1 MIREFKIKLKN
12 NPIVRQIRG
21 RGLMIGIELEKECG
35 ELVQKALSRNLLI
48 NVASGNVIRLLPPL
62 IISENQGRKIVDE
75 VVSLIELFYGNA

>member
-1 MIREFKIKLKN
+1 MIREFRIKLKN
-12 NPIVRQIRG
+12 NPIVKQIRG

-35 ELVQKALSRNLLI
+35 ELVQKALCRNLLI

>member
-1 MIREFKIKLKN
+1 M
-12 NPIVRQIRG
+12 
-21 RGLMIGIELEKECG
+21 
-35 ELVQKALSRNLLI
+35 QKALSRNLLI

>member
-12 NPIVRQIRG
+12 NPMVRQIRG